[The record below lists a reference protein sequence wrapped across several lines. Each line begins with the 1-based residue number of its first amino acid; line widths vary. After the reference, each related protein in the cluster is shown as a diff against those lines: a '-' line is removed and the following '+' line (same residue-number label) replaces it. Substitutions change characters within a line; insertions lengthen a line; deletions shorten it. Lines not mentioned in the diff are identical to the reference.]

1 MDPAARPLF
10 PPLRSAREDER
21 TLHKSNQQMI
31 RERSSGDSVYQTT
44 ALGPVLFSLTTSGL
58 SKTLGVA
65 VADRGSM

>member
-21 TLHKSNQQMI
+21 TLHKSNQQMM
-31 RERSSGDSVYQTT
+31 RDRSLVDVYQTT
-44 ALGPVLFSLTTSGL
+44 ALGPVLFALTTSGL